1 MPLIRFLTFK
11 RRAKLVSTII
21 LLGEI
26 MPFYSYCIKRR
37 LLYIIITALSSHQ
50 PSSCTKCTQVNMW
63 VSYNIHLVFNAECT
77 FLAYLINF

>member
-1 MPLIRFLTFK
+1 MPPIRSSVFK

-26 MPFYSYCIKRR
+26 MPSCSRYIKRR

-50 PSSCTKCTQVNMW
+50 PSSYTKCTWANMQA
-63 VSYNIHLVFNAECT
+63 SYNIYLVFNAKYI
-77 FLAYLINF
+77 FLVRLVNF